1 MRNSRLSFRVAAA
14 TFLASCRPASAVCP
28 GIADLGR
35 GLGGGRPHALLSAVQ
50 LSDQVSPA
58 VRLLPQPLTH
68 RFMLGRQL
76 P

>member
-1 MRNSRLSFRVAAA
+1 MRNSRLGFQVAAA
-14 TFLASCRPASAVCP
+14 SFLAACRRASAVYL
-28 GIADLGR
+28 ADLGW